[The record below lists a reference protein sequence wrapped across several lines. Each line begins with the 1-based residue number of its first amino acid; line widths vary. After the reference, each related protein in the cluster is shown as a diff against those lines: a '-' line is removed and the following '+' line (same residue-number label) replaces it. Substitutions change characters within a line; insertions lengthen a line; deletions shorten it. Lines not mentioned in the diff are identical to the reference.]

1 MRQLLLFLLLSV
13 PLTTWGQTVSITNNN
28 HTGALFEACPGD
40 QLTIHYEGTNRAPHF
55 FYVQHEDNTSSLCL
69 IKQANNGY
77 LGNRSNASF
86 YGSDGPIDD
95 ITEDLDATEPA
106 YPPANIR
113 TVRVAPNNVFPA
125 TILLNATTIEGDTA
139 GQMTFSVPSDM
150 QSSQITFYHYDE
162 QQDTGWAVLNFFL
175 QVVQVQPEIIAP
187 QEVCSRDTIAIQLS
201 PQPNTGSGYNPSSGP
216 TYLRLI
222 ESNSNTPVT
231 RNYLQNPSSQPSY
244 IGASYDF
251 IPDGINGSAALT
263 TNRKNRDLRL
273 EYRYQPYMQTT
284 TDVCNTVSSR
294 QLITIHNNSLDSV
307 AFAPVTNSSDT
318 ENIRIIAS
326 EPAYFTSILNSSP
339 PIASSFYGVYAQNNR
354 FLGATADSGRYEV
367 GLQID
372 NDGCLAQLGDSI
384 NVLAIPPRL
393 FPEIYCRLD
402 GPLEFG
408 RDTSNFPWDANWQGA
423 DASSTTN
430 RSRQRRGYRM
440 NVQANPSSALQQI
453 NSTPGQERYRLLLPN
468 GLNSVL
474 LTIEYIEEV
483 RDREYV
489 PTSPTTGQAQTIYT
503 GQEVIV
509 RYQETIQIVDPPEV
523 TIDSTIA
530 ENYCNYETFV
540 NLGGSSPA
548 NGVHYITARNGNAAN
563 TSTTLGSI
571 FNPNAIYTASN
582 ETTDVNYYLI
592 YEAGQG
598 NCAARDTANVRI
610 LGDVALAFSGRNS
623 SSLGNQNNR
632 YCTNGGVDILTTYP
646 APTSYAA
653 TANLLASQAN
663 LTGPGIVGDGPL
675 FNPAAAGTGQKVIT
689 YTYVSQYGCVSSI
702 DSTFTINLSPSV
714 GLSTDEADTTYCA
727 DDTIGILTGTPSGGA
742 YSGPTISGPTDDQ
755 FNPSVVYSPVLPNTP
770 GYVNYAY
777 VYQDPTTLCKDTVEI
792 EVTINPLPSAN
803 FSMASY
809 HFCQADEPQEL
820 FGLPTGGRYFFGDT
834 SATGGIMHGALM
846 SGQYWP
852 NSNYSDTS
860 RYTALVKDTII
871 YETEALSCTA
881 RDTQIVHVH
890 PHPDYSFFATHD
902 TQGLPA
908 DSTADACFGRDTLFF
923 YPNLLTGNVLNYSG
937 PGVLFEKEFMI
948 SNIAGVGT
956 HQIQAVF
963 QDTSNAFVSCLDT
976 AWASFNV
983 HSLPN
988 VKLSADNS
996 CSSDSVLFEIDNDSM
1011 NLVGTI
1017 PGTTTLYDSITTA
1030 VWDMGDGNSFAASY
1044 DNNNQFPTFNYQY
1057 SSPGIF
1063 EASLFVENNNYCSDS
1078 DTIRVLV
1085 LPNEQPNALVPYSED
1100 FDASANGWVEE
1111 AEGQAQSSNLWEWGL
1126 PADIDIAQ
1134 DHGQVWI
1141 TRTDSTYGPDE
1152 SGWVYSPCIDL
1163 TALERPM
1170 LKLDFFNETDEGN
1183 DGTVIE
1189 YFDPQTEKWLPLG
1202 NVNRG
1207 INWYNQAVVAGR
1219 PGVQD
1224 LAPRGWSGISNG
1236 WQDARYTLDAF
1247 RNYDNF
1253 RFRVAFGAIGASQTP
1268 LRGFAFD
1275 NVWIGNRERNVL
1287 LEHFSNAGV
1296 VNMDPINQYIYNLV
1310 YGTPAVRDVILLQI
1324 NNEAPA
1330 FDPMNSLN
1338 RDDPSAR
1345 TSIYGIDGVSAKA
1358 VVDGRRYS
1366 NNPPNS
1372 ADLRQEDF
1380 ETDMLEDARFD
1391 IRLEPIA
1398 FIGNNNLQ
1406 INATLI
1412 AKDTLAAADYDLQ
1425 LVVTEDSAVYFS
1437 NGVNFHTHSLLRKM
1451 LPNAAG
1457 TRFSQS
1463 WLPGDSIQ
1471 VSEVWPYNP
1480 SNIDTAHLEA
1490 IAFVQEDAST
1500 SRTIYQAVRT
1510 RDITEYV
1517 NALSTTEL
1525 AEAQAEAHQINTAL
1539 LSPNPAVN
1547 YTQLLFAQPLSQDFQ
1562 WSLIDLQGRVLAQ
1575 GQLEAGS
1582 QSARFDLHDL
1592 PAAPYFLQ
1600 IGNANFKTTKKF
1612 TVIRP

>member
-1 MRQLLLFLLLSV
+1 MKQALLFFF
-13 PLTTWGQTVSITNNN
+13 
-28 HTGALFEACPGD
+28 ALFIIGPVLYAQGTVTMNNISHPGAIFEVCPGD
-40 QLTIHYEGTNRAPHF
+40 AVVFNYTNLIYWPDYFYVEHTDGTNSAVIIREGDLYQGNYSSTDSEAEEDIDDLTGDLGGPNAQTRRYGNGDVNALF
-55 FYVQHEDNTSSLCL
+55 VSGANETGAGPPKNGTIPFTIPTDMKSCKIVFYEHAENFSG
-69 IKQANNGY
+69 NNDV
-77 LGNRSNASF
+77 AA
-86 YGSDGPIDD
+86 PID
-95 ITEDLDATEPA
+95 
-106 YPPANIR
+106 
-113 TVRVAPNNVFPA
+113 
-125 TILLNATTIEGDTA
+125 
-139 GQMTFSVPSDM
+139 S
-150 QSSQITFYHYDE
+150 
-162 QQDTGWAVLNFFL
+162 FFL
-175 QVVQVQPEIIAP
+175 IVVRPELDIVGLANT
-187 QEVCSRDTIAIQLS
+187 VCSRDTIPIQLS
-201 PQPNTGSGYNPSSGP
+201 PSPSSGLP
-216 TYLRLI
+216 TGTSLTVLDGGGG
-222 ESNSNTPVT
+222 SVT
-231 RNYLQNPSSQPSY
+231 GSYLQSPSAQPSY

-251 IPDGINGSAALT
+251 IPDGLNATTTPLT
-263 TNRKNRDLRL
+263 QNLASRNMILR
-273 EYRYQPYMQTT
+273 YIYTPYMATT
-284 TDVCNTVSSR
+284 AATCNA
-294 QLITIHNNSLDSV
+294 ITYTASTRIYNNSIDSV
-307 AFAPVTNSSDT
+307 RLASLTNNSDTVPINISSSDPT
-318 ENIRIIAS
+318 YFAS
-326 EPAYFTSILNSSP
+326 LINSNP
-339 PIASSFYGVYAQNNR
+339 PIPVGYSGVYVLNDR
-354 FLGATADSGRYEV
+354 FLGATADSGRYEI
-367 GLQID
+367 GILYD
-372 NDGCLAQLGDSI
+372 NNGCTAMLSDTAEILD
-384 NVLAIPPRL
+384 VPPRVL
-393 FPEIYCRLD
+393 PETHCRLD
-402 GPLEFG
+402 PPLVFG
-408 RDTSNFPWDANWQGA
+408 RDTTTFPWDPSWVGPNAN
-423 DASSTTN
+423 SSNMQTTQ
-430 RSRQRRGYRM
+430 SREYVM
-440 NVQANPSSALQQI
+440 TVSANPSSALTTLNGTAGQEEYALSPAPGVDSVTVTISYYRESRTQVY
-453 NSTPGQERYRLLLPN
+453 NTTSNSVSSSTPDQQLVVRY
-468 GLNSVL
+468 
-474 LTIEYIEEV
+474 EEV
-483 RDREYV
+483 VYV
-489 PTSPTTGQAQTIYT
+489 
-503 GQEVIV
+503 
-509 RYQETIQIVDPPEV
+509 VDPPEV
-523 TIDSTIA
+523 AIDSTIA

-571 FNPNAIYTASN
+571 FNPNAVYTATN
-582 ETTDVNYYLI
+582 ESTDVNYYLI

-610 LGDVALAFSGRNS
+610 LGDVALAISGRNS

-632 YCTNGGVDILTTYP
+632 YCTNGGVDLLSGFPSP
-646 APTSYAA
+646 ASY
-653 TANLLASQAN
+653 NSLDSLIASQAN
-663 LTGPGIVGDGPL
+663 FSGPGVVGNGPL
-675 FNPAAAGTGQKVIT
+675 FNPAASGTGPKTIRFT
-689 YTYVSQYGCVSSI
+689 YISQYGCISSI
-702 DSTFTINLSPSV
+702 DSTFMVNLAPIA
-714 GLSTDEADTTYCA
+714 GLETDEVDTTYCA
-727 DDTIGILTGTPSGGA
+727 DDTIGILTGTPSGGS
-742 YSGPTISGPTDDQ
+742 YSGPTISGPTDIQ
-755 FNPSVVYSPVLPNTP
+755 FNPSVVYSPILPNTP

-803 FSMASY
+803 FTMASY

-820 FGLPTGGRYFFGDT
+820 FGLPTGGRYFFGD
-834 SATGGIMHGALM
+834 SSSVGGIMHGALIN
-846 SGQYWP
+846 GQYWP
-852 NSNYSDTS
+852 NPNYSDTT
-860 RYTALVKDTII
+860 RYPALVKDTLI

-881 RDTQIVHVH
+881 RDTQIVHIH
-890 PHPDYSFFATHD
+890 PHPEYSFFATHD
-902 TQGLPA
+902 VQGLPA
-908 DSTADACFGRDTLFF
+908 DATVDACFGRDTLFF
-923 YPNLLTGNVLNYSG
+923 QPNLLSGNVLNYSG

-948 SNIAGVGT
+948 SSIAGVGT

-963 QDTSNAFVSCLDT
+963 QDTSNTFVSCLDT

-996 CSSDSVLFEIDNDSM
+996 CSTDSVFFEIDNDSM

-1030 VWDMGDGNSFAASY
+1030 LWDMGDGNSFAASY

-1057 SSPGIF
+1057 NGPGIF

-1085 LPNEQPNALVPYSED
+1085 LPNEQPNALAPYSED
-1100 FDASANGWVEE
+1100 FDASANGWLEE
-1111 AEGQAQSSNLWEWGL
+1111 AEGQAQSSNLWEWGM

-1152 SGWVYSPCIDL
+1152 SAWVYSPCIDL

-1183 DGTVIE
+1183 DGTLIE

-1247 RNYDNF
+1247 RNFENF

-1296 VNMDPINQYIYNLV
+1296 VNMDPINQYVYNLV
-1310 YGTPAVRDVILLQI
+1310 YATPAVRDVILLQI
-1324 NNEAPA
+1324 NNEDPA

-1372 ADLRQEDF
+1372 ADLRQQDF

-1412 AKDTLAAADYDLQ
+1412 ARDTLAAADYDLQ

-1451 LPNAAG
+1451 LPDAAG

-1463 WLPGDSIQ
+1463 WLPGDSVQ
-1471 VSEVWPYNP
+1471 LSEVWTYNP
-1480 SNIDTAHLEA
+1480 NNIDTAQLEA
-1490 IAFVQEDAST
+1490 IAFVQEDAPT
-1500 SRTIYQAVRT
+1500 SRTIYQAVMT

-1592 PAAPYFLQ
+1592 PAAAYFLQ